1 MNAPSGCFSK
11 MPGFRCKSSLIR
23 HASLD
28 KGLPDWRRWTTRAV
42 SMRKRISTHLED
54 IYDLYEVELFA
65 CALSVTGCRELAAD
79 AVHDAFCSLLAV
91 NTQPVDLKN
100 YTFRAVRNAALQV
113 VRKKRPLS
121 GLPAEPLLDMPNVD
135 DLATEAEDLV
145 RLNQAL
151 QMLPNPYREVIL
163 QHMYSGLTF
172 REISEMR
179 NDSINTVAS
188 WYRRGLQEL
197 RGHLDREQE
206 NV

>member
-1 MNAPSGCFSK
+1 MNGPPDRFSNK
-11 MPGFRCKSSLIR
+11 PGFLCQSAHIG

-28 KGLPDWRRWTTRAV
+28 KGSTRLAPFDHRAV
-42 SMRKRISTHLED
+42 SMQKRLLTHLED

-79 AVHDAFCSLLAV
+79 AVHDAFCSLLAI

-113 VRKKRPLS
+113 VRKKRPLC
-121 GLPAEPLLDMPNVD
+121 GLPAEPFLDMPNVD
-135 DLATEAEDLV
+135 DMATEAEDLV
-145 RLNQAL
+145 RLHQAL
-151 QMLPNPYREVIL
+151 EMLPNPYREVIL